1 MRKLIISYVGKSL
14 CLFLALCFL
23 TVDVGLRTAHAGMI
37 STETVLAGQTGDNE
51 RAQVNAFFAR
61 DDVRQ
66 SLLTHGLAADEVT
79 ARIAALS
86 DAEITR
92 IANELDRLPAGAGI
106 GSVVG
111 AVLIIFIIL
120 LVTDILGYTKV
131 FTFVQPIR

>member
-1 MRKLIISYVGKSL
+1 MRRLVIHYAAKPL

-51 RAQVNAFFAR
+51 RAQVSAFFAR

-66 SLLTHGLAADEVT
+66 SLMTHGLAADEVA
-79 ARIAALS
+79 ARIAGLS

-92 IANELDRLPAGAGI
+92 IANELDRLPAGAGFGTVI
-106 GSVVG
+106 G
-111 AVLIIFIIL
+111 AVIFIFVVL
-120 LVTDILGYTKV
+120 LVTDILGYTKI